1 MSRTVG
7 SDGEKTQAAIR
18 RAAIGLFATYGYE
31 AVAMRQLAAEVGV
44 QAAALYRYFPTKEDL
59 LFDLM
64 RGHMLALIA
73 SWQAARPAG
82 DDPVEALGAFVRNHI
97 RFHLADRQS
106 THVSNLELRS
116 LSPARLAEVLALR
129 GRYEADLRTIL
140 AEGAASGDFAIDD
153 PKLAAMAIIQMI
165 TGVIVW
171 FRPPERDRANL
182 SVGEVAES
190 YYRMTMRMVGAPLA
204 GASLEENHV
213 RPHDALR
220 AW

>member
-7 SDGEKTQAAIR
+7 SDGERTQAAIR
-18 RAAIGLFATYGYE
+18 RAAVELFATYGYE

-64 RGHMLALIA
+64 HGHMTALLD
-73 SWQAARPAG
+73 SWHAARPAG
-82 DDPVEALGAFVRNHI
+82 GDPVAALGAFVRNHV

-116 LSPARLAEVLALR
+116 LSPERLADILSLR
-129 GRYEADLRTIL
+129 SRYEADLRAIL
-140 AEGAASGDFAIDD
+140 REGAAAGDFLLDD
-153 PKLAAMAIIQMI
+153 PKLASMAIIQMI

-171 FRPPERDRANL
+171 FRPPEQGGEKL

-190 YYRMTMRMVGAPLA
+190 YYRMTMRMVGAPQA
-204 GASLEENHV
+204 GASLEETHV

>member
-18 RAAIGLFATYGYE
+18 RAAIALFATYGYE
-31 AVAMRQLAAEVGV
+31 AVAMRQLAGEVGV

-64 RGHMLALIA
+64 RGHMTALIE
-73 SWQAARPAG
+73 SWEDVRPVA
-82 DDPVEALGAFVRNHI
+82 DDPVAALGAFVRNHI

-116 LSPARLAEVLALR
+116 LSPERLAEILALR
-129 GRYEADLRTIL
+129 SRYEADLRAIL
-140 AEGAASGDFAIDD
+140 RDGAAAGDFVVDD
-153 PKLAAMAIIQMI
+153 AKLAAMAIIQMI

-171 FRPPERDRANL
+171 FRPPDERNEKL
-182 SVGEVAES
+182 SVGEVAET
-190 YYRMTMRMVGAPLA
+190 YYRMTMRLVGAEADP
-204 GASLEENHV
+204 EEDHV